1 MSNPAEEILVRFYVI
16 VQAGGD
22 IQVIKPMKGSLV
34 SKIYLINAK
43 FSLFVDSSA
52 WFV

>member
-1 MSNPAEEILVRFYVI
+1 MT

-22 IQVIKPMKGSLV
+22 IQVIKSMKGSLV
-34 SKIYLINAK
+34 RKIHLINAK
-43 FSLFVDSSA
+43 FSLFVDSNA